1 MLGPMRSSIAGLVLL
16 VVCLLAASAH
26 ARKTAELPRAR
37 WERLLR
43 RLGREVARLRGS
55 RLRPPK
61 LELISRAQ
69 LKAQL
74 ATRLDRSMTPAE
86 LAAEEAVL
94 KQLGLLPT
102 KASYRAAVLA
112 LLAEQVAGSYDP
124 RRKVL
129 TIPRWLSPETQR
141 SALVHEL
148 CHALQD
154 QHLRLSHFTR
164 PFKQDSD
171 RRLARLALIEGECMG
186 LMLEHA
192 LRKTGSNLSN
202 AGALVDALLARGGPY
217 AESSRLAQAPPF
229 LRHTL
234 LFPYQAGLRYVQR
247 LRHRN
252 SWAVVSLLYR
262 RPPETTE
269 RILHPGRR
277 AKRREVRVQAR
288 KLPALAGWRRIK
300 LDTWGE
306 ALLAATLE
314 PTLAREAAARAAEG
328 WGGDRLA
335 AYVPKDPSAA
345 AKAKA
350 AKAVRLP
357 PPIVVHMIALDTEID
372 AQELEN
378 AELRVLQAR
387 FGATPAA
394 AENTTANVYV
404 YQMPGGREA
413 SLQRYRK
420 VVLLIVGAPA
430 ALRAQLQREVWSRW
444 SVGGRHLRPR

>member
-1 MLGPMRSSIAGLVLL
+1 MLGSMRSPFTVALL
-16 VVCLLAASAH
+16 VVSLLAPDAW
-26 ARKTAELPRAR
+26 ARKAEPSRAQ
-37 WERLLR
+37 WEQLLR

-74 ATRLDRSMTPAE
+74 AARLDRSMTPDE
-86 LAAEEAVL
+86 LAAEDAVL
-94 KQLGLLPT
+94 KQLGLLPA
-102 KASYRAAVLA
+102 KASYRDTVLA
-112 LLAEQVAGSYDP
+112 LLGEQVAGSYDP

-129 TIPRWLSPETQR
+129 TIPRWLAPKTQR

-154 QHLRLSHFTR
+154 QHLRLAHFTR

-217 AESSRLAQAPPF
+217 AESSRLAKAPPF
-229 LRHTL
+229 LRHAL

-252 SWAVVSLLYR
+252 SWAVVSMLYR

-269 RILHPGRR
+269 RVLHPGRR

-288 KLPALAGWRRIK
+288 KLPALAGWQRIK

-335 AYVPKDPSAA
+335 AYVPKDLSAA
-345 AKAKA
+345 PKAKA

-387 FGATPAA
+387 FGAAPPAA
-394 AENTTANVYV
+394 VSTSPKVHV

-420 VVLLIVGAPA
+420 VVLLIVGAPDT
-430 ALRAQLQREVWSRW
+430 LRPQLQREVWARW
-444 SVGGRHLRPR
+444 SVGGHRLRPR